1 MANTMGTVQP
11 LLFLLVGKTT
21 VAILPLGPHF
31 DLCNNILAE
40 MVQPLLV
47 MSLLP

>member
-1 MANTMGTVQP
+1 MVTVQP

-21 VAILPLGPHF
+21 AAILPLGPHF

-40 MVQPLLV
+40 MVLPLLV